1 MNITDSL
8 YILPLAEKAGAVQ
21 EVIYPSL
28 ILDEY
33 YGPTL
38 VDTGMPDREGAI
50 EALLK
55 EIGIRLEDIQRII
68 LTHQDLDHVGS
79 AAAIVRASCAEV
91 WAHAADTPYI
101 EGTLRSIGLPP
112 PAFLEKLP
120 PAVRVVLEK
129 GAEPV
134 RVDRQL
140 QGGEVLNIAGGV
152 RVIFTPGHTPGHISL
167 YLERDRVLIAA
178 DAVTVHEG
186 RVQLPRA
193 PVTPDMPEAKRS
205 IARLADLDLTTLV
218 AYHGGVAQGDVRGQ
232 LRRLIEN

>member
-1 MNITDSL
+1 MKVTDSL
-8 YILPLAEKAGAVQ
+8 YILPLAEKGGEIQ

-28 ILDEY
+28 ILDEQH
-33 YGPTL
+33 GPTL

-55 EIGIRLEDIQRII
+55 EIGIRLEDIRRII

-79 AAAIVRASCAEV
+79 AAAIVQASCVEV
-91 WAHAADTPYI
+91 WAHAAETPYI
-101 EGTLRSIGLPP
+101 EGTLRSIRLPP
-112 PAFLEKLP
+112 PALLEKLP
-120 PAVRVVLEK
+120 PAVRAVLEK
-129 GAEPV
+129 GAEPL

-140 QGGEVLNIAGGV
+140 QGGEVLDIAGGL

-205 IARLADLDLTTLV
+205 IAKLTELDIETLI
-218 AYHGGVAQGDVRGQ
+218 AYHGGIARGVKDQ
-232 LRRLIEN
+232 LRRLVED